1 MTSCAIRNAPR
12 ELTAVTAESAV
23 CPRFLHPRSSF
34 VNMEQQQQQQQWTA
48 YSEPPQA
55 ARQAR
60 YAPHNMATPQQPQ
73 RDPSLQPH
81 IKQDPYA
88 SPTQLSRTN
97 SMASAM
103 AVASPG
109 GSQNRGLEY
118 NDGDGDIKM
127 EDADPYKP
135 KYSQGRV
142 NHQHRSSQQFLQ
154 QVQHEE
160 SSAARRYSPMNLSP
174 TSPYTAAGTTQQG
187 GQNYTSFSPQ
197 QQAQPNRQ
205 SPTRNNPYISPPNSY
220 YSPPSMSSF
229 R

>member
-1 MTSCAIRNAPR
+1 MD
-12 ELTAVTAESAV
+12 
-23 CPRFLHPRSSF
+23 
-34 VNMEQQQQQQQWTA
+34 QQQPQQWTA
-48 YSEPPQA
+48 YSEPQSA

-60 YAPHNMATPQQPQ
+60 YAPHAMASPQQPQ
-73 RDPSLQPH
+73 RESAMQQPQ

-97 SMASAM
+97 SIANAM
-103 AVASPG
+103 SVASPAA
-109 GSQNRGLEY
+109 SQTRGLDY

-135 KYSQGRV
+135 KYAQGRV
-142 NHQHRSSQQFLQ
+142 NHQHRSSQQFL
-154 QVQHEE
+154 QHEE

-174 TSPYTAAGTTQQG
+174 TSPYTAGTAQQPAP
-187 GQNYTSFSPQ
+187 NYASFTPQ
-197 QQAQPNRQ
+197 QQPHSNRQ

-220 YSPPSMSSF
+220 YSPPGTCPFAWSAPSLAK